1 MECSATL
8 HPTTKQRIMKYLLI
22 TIFSLI
28 GFQTI
33 AQSNTIKANATLN
46 NVTVFS
52 TAAELNHSAKAN
64 IPSGNSEVIIKNVSG
79 SVDENTIQVGSTTDL
94 TILSVS
100 FVREFLNKEEKSPEV
115 VRLKDSLRSANNE
128 LEIIRSQVA
137 TQKNALS
144 ILDANKVVRGENT
157 GLVVAELQKL
167 VDYYIAKHKEI
178 TITVQSLQQ
187 KEVKQVELVN
197 KLTQQLA
204 ERTAMI
210 NSGKGEIRLQVQSNT
225 SANTTFNVSY
235 LSYTAAWT
243 PIYDLRTKDTKS
255 PLKIV
260 YKGNIVQNTG
270 LDWNKVKLTLNTGN
284 PSQSGT
290 QPVLS
295 TWFLNYY
302 IPVYKAKDNM
312 YGYQNNSPGV
322 QNMIQSM
329 DVAQT
334 RTKDVTND
342 DGANDFTTVSDN
354 AINTSFDI
362 DLLYDILSDNKTH
375 VATIKEYDM
384 PVTYKYYT
392 VPKMDKD
399 AFLLAEIS
407 NWEELNLLPGEANII
422 FDGTHVGKSFIN
434 PNSTQDTLNISLGR
448 DKKLVI
454 KREKLKDYCSNK
466 FIGGNKVHTITYEIK
481 VKNTR
486 KENINLLLK
495 DQFPISSNKDIT
507 IEVLETTD
515 AMRNDETGVLTWK
528 LDIAPGETKKVRVSY
543 TVKFPKDKAIGSLF

>member
-1 MECSATL
+1 MECARNL
-8 HPTTKQRIMKYLLI
+8 HLTTKETKMKYILTSI
-22 TIFSLI
+22 ISLI
-28 GFQTI
+28 CLQTM
-33 AQSNTIKANATLN
+33 AQTNTVKTFATLN

-52 TAAELNHSAKAN
+52 TAAELNHTAKAN
-64 IPSGNSEVIIKNVSG
+64 IPAGNSEIIIKNISG
-79 SVDENTIQVGSTTDL
+79 SIDENTMQVGSSADL

-100 FVREFLNKEEKSPEV
+100 FVKEFLNEEEKSPEIT
-115 VRLKDSLRSANNE
+115 RLRDSLRLANNE
-128 LEIIRSQVA
+128 LEIIRSQAA

-144 ILDANKVVRGENT
+144 ILDANKIVRGENT
-157 GLVVAELQKL
+157 GLIVAELQKM

-178 TITVQSLQQ
+178 TITVQALQQ
-187 KEVKQVELVN
+187 KEIKQTELVN
-197 KLTQQLA
+197 KLQQQLN
-204 ERTAMI
+204 ERTALI

-225 SANTTFNVSY
+225 PLNTIFNLSY
-235 LSYTAAWT
+235 LSYMAAWT
-243 PIYDLRTKDTKS
+243 PIYDLRTKETKS

-284 PSQSGT
+284 PSQSGA
-290 QPVLS
+290 QPILS

-302 IPVYKAKDNM
+302 TPTYKSKGS
-312 YGYQNNSPGV
+312 YYQNAPQQNS
-322 QNMIQSM
+322 IQSM
-329 DVAQT
+329 DLATPAAVNI
-334 RTKDVTND
+334 DSDN
-342 DGANDFTTVSDN
+342 GATDFTTVTDN

-362 DLLYDILSDNKTH
+362 DLMYDIPSDNKTH
-375 VATIKEYDM
+375 LATIKEYEI
-384 PVTYKYYT
+384 PVTYKYYS

-399 AFLLAEIS
+399 AFLLAEIN
-407 NWEELNLLPGEANII
+407 NWEELNLLPGDANII

-448 DKKLVI
+448 DKKLIV
-454 KREKLKDYCSNK
+454 KREKLKDFCSNK
-466 FIGGNKVHTITYEIK
+466 FIGNNKMHTITYEIK

-486 KENINLLLK
+486 KETINMLLK

-507 IEVLETTD
+507 VEVVETSD
-515 AMRNDETGVLTWK
+515 AIRNDETGVLTWK